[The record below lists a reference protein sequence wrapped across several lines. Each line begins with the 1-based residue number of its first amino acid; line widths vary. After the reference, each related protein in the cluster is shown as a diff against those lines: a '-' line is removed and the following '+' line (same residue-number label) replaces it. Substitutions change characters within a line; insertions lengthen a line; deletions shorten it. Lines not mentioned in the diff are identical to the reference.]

1 MKYYEVTFTISPC
14 SQDARDILSA
24 LAGEAGFETF
34 EETEDGLLG
43 YVQQQQFDASLLD
56 VVLGDFPLED
66 THIIYKVSE
75 AEDRDWNEQWEQEG
89 FEPIEVRRKM
99 KDGRRKMEDD
109 GEYQSSGRWKTLVI
123 HDGRHL
129 PSDIS
134 LQPSDIMIE
143 IDAHLAFGTG
153 THETT
158 RMICGTLLDMDVEGK
173 HALDCGCGTGILGI
187 CALKLGA
194 THCTAYDIDEW
205 SVDNTRHNAVINLVD
220 DRLTVMHG
228 DATLLDTLDTKFD
241 IVMANINRNILLQDM
256 ERFVSVMNDGSTLIL
271 SGFYEADIPL
281 LEEKAKSL
289 GLTLEQT
296 RQDTDWACMVLQK

>member
-1 MKYYEVTFTISPC
+1 MKYYKVTFTISPC

-34 EETEDGLLG
+34 EDTDEGLLG
-43 YVQQQQFDASLLD
+43 YVQQQLFDASLLD
-56 VVLGDFPLED
+56 AVLEGFPLGDI
-66 THIIYKVSE
+66 HIIYKVSE

-89 FEPIEVRRKM
+89 FEPIEVRSK
-99 KDGRRKMEDD
+99 KEDGRRKN
-109 GEYQSSGRWKTLVI
+109 LVI

-129 PSDIS
+129 PESWQLADS
-134 LQPSDIMIE
+134 QQPTANSQEPIAIE

-158 RMICGTLLDMDVEGK
+158 RMICGTLLDMDIEGK
-173 HALDCGCGTGILGI
+173 RTLDCGCGTGILGI
-187 CALKLGA
+187 CTLKLGA

-220 DRLTVMHG
+220 DSLTVMHG
-228 DATLLDTLDTKFD
+228 DATLLDTFDTKFD

-256 ERFVSVMNDGSTLIL
+256 ERFVSVMNDGATLIL

-289 GLTLEQT
+289 GLTLEHT
-296 RQDTDWACMVLQK
+296 RQDADWACMVLRK